1 MKAMADAGG
10 REMLSR
16 WGRRLGVERMT
27 ARERRVLAWG
37 AVLVGLFVLVQ
48 GVVMPFLQARADLQR
63 SLLQKQVELTQMVEL
78 AERYRTLQQG
88 ARGVSEKIA
97 GRRADFS
104 LFAFVEQQAER
115 AGAKRQL
122 VAIKPST
129 SSAENGRREI
139 GVEIKLQQIGLE
151 PLVRFLL
158 LVESD
163 HEAVSIRRIV
173 IQEGGGSGLLDA
185 NLQVVTFAKDP

>member
-1 MKAMADAGG
+1 MKAMADASG

-16 WGRRLGVERMT
+16 WGRRLGLERMT

-37 AVLVGLFVLVQ
+37 AVLVGLFMLVQ
-48 GVVMPFLQARADLQR
+48 GVVLPFFQARADLQR
-63 SLLQKQVELTQMVEL
+63 SLLQKKAELAQVVEL
-78 AERYRTLQQG
+78 AEHYRNLQQA

-122 VAIKPST
+122 VAIKPSAP
-129 SSAENGRREI
+129 SAENGRREI

-158 LVESD
+158 LVESGQ
-163 HEAVSIRRIV
+163 EAVAIRRIV

-185 NLQVVTFAKDP
+185 TLQVVTFASDP

>member
-1 MKAMADAGG
+1 MRAMADAGG

-16 WGRRLGVERMT
+16 WGRRLGVEKMT

-48 GVVMPFLQARADLQR
+48 GVVVPFFQAREALQR
-63 SLLQKQVELTQMVEL
+63 SLLQNTAELAQVVQL
-78 AERYRTLQQG
+78 AERYRNLQQG
-88 ARGVSEKIA
+88 ARGVNEKIS
-97 GRRADFS
+97 GRGADFS

-122 VAIKPST
+122 VAITPST
-129 SSAENGRREI
+129 PNAEDARREM

-163 HEAVSIRRIV
+163 HEAVAIRRIV
-173 IQEGGGSGLLDA
+173 IQESGGSSLLDA
-185 NLQVVTFAKDP
+185 NLQVVTFANDP

>member
-1 MKAMADAGG
+1 MRAMVDGGG
-10 REMLSR
+10 REMLR
-16 WGRRLGVERMT
+16 RLGRRLGLEKMT

-37 AVLVGLFVLVQ
+37 AVLVGLLFLVQ
-48 GVVMPFLQARADLQR
+48 GVVMPFFQARTALQR
-63 SLLQKQVELTQMVEL
+63 SLQQKEVELAQVVEL
-78 AERYRTLQQG
+78 AERYRNLQHD

-97 GRRADFS
+97 GRRPDFS

-115 AGAKRQL
+115 VGAKRQL

-129 SSAENGRREI
+129 PSSENGRREI

-163 HEAVSIRRIV
+163 HEAVAIRRIV
-173 IQEGGGSGLLDA
+173 IQESGGSGLLDA
-185 NLQVVTFAKDP
+185 NLQVVTFASDP